1 MSFEPQFR
9 YRRRW
14 VRWIVA
20 GILVLALSA
29 GGLTWLHGQR
39 DGNAAPSPAPTTATA
54 PTPTPTAGRVANG
67 CLGGSAITAHTVLTA
82 LQQAQLDDVGAA
94 EFAATVYRWLGSD
107 ESLPPAD
114 EVPVVLGAITAPDAT
129 ETVAGMADRVEEP
142 RLTDERQGP
151 PSSTKGGGY
160 YIESSSGDEVVVSVL
175 LTIPDMKDQAGNVM
189 ATATTFTLDRSSG
202 EWQLKDNSADR
213 QISDLKEIAQP
224 FSGGC

>member
-20 GILVLALSA
+20 GILVLALAA
-29 GGLTWLHGQR
+29 GALTWLQGRR
-39 DGNAAPSPAPTTATA
+39 DGAAAPSPTTTTSTTAS
-54 PTPTPTAGRVANG
+54 PTAARVANG
-67 CLGGSAITAHTVLTA
+67 CLGGSAITAQTVLTA
-82 LQQAQLDDVGAA
+82 QQQAQLDDVGAA

-129 ETVAGMADRVEEP
+129 ETVAGMADRVEELG
-142 RLTDERQGP
+142 LTDERQGP

-160 YIESSSGDEVVVSVL
+160 YIESSNEDEVVVSVL
-175 LTIPDMKDQAGNVM
+175 LTIPEMKDEAGNVM

-202 EWQLKDNSADR
+202 EWQLEDNSADR
-213 QISDLKEIAQP
+213 QISDLEEIAQP